1 MPSDPGQTGDAER
14 RRLHAAF
21 LEAVN
26 IGDVDRVRLTIG
38 NPAIDINYA
47 EPGTG
52 LTASHIAAGR
62 NAVAVLRLLIG
73 TGRCDLSIRDAQ
85 GRTAAVVAV
94 TVGRNPAVG
103 RYLADLQHGAGVAA
117 AAVQRSRPGEQTDS
131 G

>member
-1 MPSDPGQTGDAER
+1 MPSNSGQTGDAER
-14 RRLHAAF
+14 WRLHAAF

-26 IGDVDRVRLTIG
+26 IGDVDRVRLALG
-38 NPAIDINYA
+38 NAAIDINYA

-52 LTASHIAAGR
+52 LTALHIAAGR

-73 TGRCDLSIRDAQ
+73 TGRCDLSIKDAQ

-94 TVGRNPAVG
+94 AVGRNPAVG

-117 AAVQRSRPGEQTDS
+117 AAAQRSRPGEQTDS

>member
-1 MPSDPGQTGDAER
+1 MANGPGQTDDAER

-21 LEAVN
+21 LEVVN
-26 IGDVDRVRLTIG
+26 IGDIERVRQFLA
-38 NPAIDINYA
+38 NAAIDINYA

-52 LTASHIAAGR
+52 LTALHIAAGR
-62 NAVAVLRLLIG
+62 NAVAVLRLLAG
-73 TGRCDLSIRDAQ
+73 TGRCDLGIKDAQ

-103 RYLADLQHGAGVAA
+103 RYLADLQHGAGIAA
-117 AAVQRSRPGEQTDS
+117 RAQRRRPGEQTDS

>member
-1 MPSDPGQTGDAER
+1 MANSPGQTDDPER

-26 IGDVDRVRLTIG
+26 IGDIERVRQALAHA
-38 NPAIDINYA
+38 AIDINYA

-52 LTASHIAAGR
+52 LTALHIAAGR
-62 NAVAVLRLLIG
+62 NAVAVLRLLVG
-73 TGRCDLSIRDAQ
+73 TGRCDLGIKDAL

-103 RYLADLQHGAGVAA
+103 RYLADLQHGAGSAA
-117 AAVQRSRPGEQTDS
+117 PAQRRRAGEQTDS

>member
-1 MPSDPGQTGDAER
+1 MANNPGQADDAER

-26 IGDVDRVRLTIG
+26 IGDVDKVRQFLA

-47 EPGTG
+47 ERGTG
-52 LTASHIAAGR
+52 LTALHIAAGR
-62 NAVAVLRLLIG
+62 NAVAVLRLFVS
-73 TGRCDLSIRDAQ
+73 TGRCDLGIRDAQ

-94 TVGRNPAVG
+94 TVGRSPAVG
-103 RYLADLQHGAGVAA
+103 RYLADLQHGAGI
-117 AAVQRSRPGEQTDS
+117 AVPAQRHRPGEQTDS

>member
-1 MPSDPGQTGDAER
+1 MPSQPHDAER

-26 IGDVDRVRLTIG
+26 IGDVDKVRQFLA
-38 NPAIDINYA
+38 NPTIDINYA
-47 EPGTG
+47 ELGTG
-52 LTASHIAAGR
+52 LTALHIAAGR
-62 NAVAVLRLLIG
+62 NAAAVLRLLTG
-73 TGRCDLSIRDAQ
+73 TGRCDLGTKDAQ

-103 RYLADLQHGAGVAA
+103 RYLADLQHGAGI
-117 AAVQRSRPGEQTDS
+117 AVTRQRRRPGEQTDS

>member
-1 MPSDPGQTGDAER
+1 MPSEPIQTSDGER

-26 IGDVDRVRLTIG
+26 IGDVDAVRQALG
-38 NPAIDINYA
+38 NAAIDINYA

-52 LTASHIAAGR
+52 LTALHIAAGR

-73 TGRCDLSIRDAQ
+73 TGRCDLGVKDAQ
-85 GRTAAVVAV
+85 GRTAATVAV
-94 TVGRNPAVG
+94 TVARNPVVG
-103 RYLADLQHGAGVAA
+103 RHLADLQHGTGTAA
-117 AAVQRSRPGEQTDS
+117 APQRRRPGAQTDL

>member
-1 MPSDPGQTGDAER
+1 MANSPGQADDAER

-26 IGDVDRVRLTIG
+26 IGDVDKVRQFLA

-52 LTASHIAAGR
+52 LTALHIAAGR
-62 NAVAVLRLLIG
+62 NAVAVLRLLVR
-73 TGRCDLSIRDAQ
+73 TGRCDLGIRDAQ
-85 GRTAAVVAV
+85 GRTVAIVAV
-94 TVGRNPAVG
+94 TVGRNAAVG
-103 RYLADLQHGAGVAA
+103 RYLADLQHGAGI
-117 AAVQRSRPGEQTDS
+117 AVPGQRRRPGEQTDS

>member
-1 MPSDPGQTGDAER
+1 MANGPDKTNDAER

-26 IGDVDRVRLTIG
+26 IGDIERVRQALG
-38 NPAIDINYA
+38 NPTIDINYA

-52 LTASHIAAGR
+52 LTALHIAAGR
-62 NAVAVLRLLIG
+62 NAVAVLRLLTA
-73 TGRCDLSIRDAQ
+73 TGRCDLGIKDAQ

-94 TVGRNPAVG
+94 IVGRNPAVG
-103 RYLADLQHGAGVAA
+103 RYLADLQHGAGIAA
-117 AAVQRSRPGEQTDS
+117 SAQRRRPGEQTDS

>member
-1 MPSDPGQTGDAER
+1 MANSPGQTDDAER

-26 IGDVDRVRLTIG
+26 IGDVDKVRQFLA

-52 LTASHIAAGR
+52 LTALHIAAGR
-62 NAVAVLRLLIG
+62 NAVAVLRLLVR
-73 TGRCDLSIRDAQ
+73 TGRCDLGIRDAQ

-103 RYLADLQHGAGVAA
+103 RYLADLQHRAGI
-117 AAVQRSRPGEQTDS
+117 AVPAQRRRPGEQTDS

>member
-1 MPSDPGQTGDAER
+1 MANNPGQADDAER

-26 IGDVDRVRLTIG
+26 IGDVDKVRQSLA

-52 LTASHIAAGR
+52 LTPLHIAAGR
-62 NAVAVLRLLIG
+62 NAVAVLRLLLA
-73 TGRCDLSIRDAQ
+73 TERCDLGMKDAQ
-85 GRTAAVVAV
+85 GRTAAIVAV

-103 RYLADLQHGAGVAA
+103 RYLADLQHGAGI
-117 AAVQRSRPGEQTDS
+117 AVPAQRRRPGEQTDS

>member
-1 MPSDPGQTGDAER
+1 MPSEPIQTSDGER

-26 IGDVDRVRLTIG
+26 IGDVDAVSQALL
-38 NPAIDINYA
+38 NAAIDINYA

-52 LTASHIAAGR
+52 LTALHIAAGR

-73 TGRCDLSIRDAQ
+73 SGRCNLGIKDAH
-85 GRTAAVVAV
+85 GRTAAAVAV
-94 TVGRNPAVG
+94 TVARNPVVG
-103 RYLADLQHGAGVAA
+103 RYLADLQHGTGITAA
-117 AAVQRSRPGEQTDS
+117 PQRRRPGEQTDL

>member
-1 MPSDPGQTGDAER
+1 MANNPGQADDAER

-26 IGDVDRVRLTIG
+26 IGDVDKVRQFLA
-38 NPAIDINYA
+38 NAAIDINYA

-52 LTASHIAAGR
+52 LSALHIAAGR
-62 NAVAVLRLLIG
+62 NAVAVLRLLVR
-73 TGRCDLSIRDAQ
+73 TGRCDLGIRDAQ

-94 TVGRNPAVG
+94 TVGRSPAVG
-103 RYLADLQHGAGVAA
+103 RYLADLQHGAGI
-117 AAVQRSRPGEQTDS
+117 AVLAQRRPGEQTDS

>member
-1 MPSDPGQTGDAER
+1 MPSPPGQTGDAER

-26 IGDVDRVRLTIG
+26 IGDVDKVRQALG
-38 NPAIDINYA
+38 NAAIDVNYA

-52 LTASHIAAGR
+52 LTALHIAAGR
-62 NAVAVLRLLIG
+62 NAVAVLRLLVR
-73 TGRCDLSIRDAQ
+73 TGRCDLGVRDAQ
-85 GRTAAVVAV
+85 ARTAAKVAV

-103 RYLADLQHGAGVAA
+103 RYLADLQHGAGIATA
-117 AAVQRSRPGEQTDS
+117 TQRRRPGEQTDS

>member
-1 MPSDPGQTGDAER
+1 MPSTPGQTGDAER

-26 IGDVDRVRLTIG
+26 IGDVDRVRQSLS
-38 NPAIDINYA
+38 NPGIDVNYA

-52 LTASHIAAGR
+52 LTALHIAAGR
-62 NAVAVLRLLIG
+62 NAVAVLRLLVG
-73 TGRCDLSIRDAQ
+73 TARCDLGAKDAQ
-85 GRTAAVVAV
+85 GRTAAKVAV

-103 RYLADLQHGAGVAA
+103 RYLADLQHGAGIATPT
-117 AAVQRSRPGEQTDS
+117 QRRRPGEVTDS

>member
-1 MPSDPGQTGDAER
+1 MARGPDKTNDAER

-26 IGDVDRVRLTIG
+26 IGDLERVRQSLG

-52 LTASHIAAGR
+52 LTALHIAAGR
-62 NAVAVLRLLIG
+62 NAVAVLRLL
-73 TGRCDLSIRDAQ
+73 TATDRCDLGIKDAQ
-85 GRTAAVVAV
+85 GRTAVVVAV

-103 RYLADLQHGAGVAA
+103 RYLADLQHGSGIAA
-117 AAVQRSRPGEQTDS
+117 SAQLRRPGEQTDS

>member
-1 MPSDPGQTGDAER
+1 MANNPGQADDAER

-26 IGDVDRVRLTIG
+26 IGDVDKVRQFLA

-52 LTASHIAAGR
+52 LTALHIAAGR
-62 NAVAVLRLLIG
+62 NAVAVLRLLLA
-73 TGRCDLSIRDAQ
+73 TERCDLGMKDAQ
-85 GRTAAVVAV
+85 GRTAAIVAV

-103 RYLADLQHGAGVAA
+103 RYLADLQHGAGI
-117 AAVQRSRPGEQTDS
+117 AVPAQRRRPGEQTDS

>member
-1 MPSDPGQTGDAER
+1 MANNPGQADDAER

-26 IGDVDRVRLTIG
+26 IGDVDKVRQFLV

-47 EPGTG
+47 ERGTG
-52 LTASHIAAGR
+52 LTALHIAAGR
-62 NAVAVLRLLIG
+62 NAVAVLRLLAG
-73 TGRCDLSIRDAQ
+73 TGRCDLGIRDAQ

-103 RYLADLQHGAGVAA
+103 RYLADLQHGAGI
-117 AAVQRSRPGEQTDS
+117 AVPTQRRRPGEQTDS

>member
-1 MPSDPGQTGDAER
+1 MASDPGQIGDGER

-26 IGDVDRVRLTIG
+26 IGDIDKVRRAL
-38 NPAIDINYA
+38 NDAAIDINYA

-52 LTASHIAAGR
+52 LTALHIAAGR
-62 NAVAVLRLLIG
+62 NAVAVLRLLIS
-73 TGRCDLSIRDAQ
+73 TGRCDIGKLDNQ
-85 GRTAAVVAV
+85 GRTAAVVAI

-103 RYLADLQHGAGVAA
+103 RYLADLQHGAGIANT
-117 AAVQRSRPGEQTDS
+117 RRRRIGEQSDS

>member
-1 MPSDPGQTGDAER
+1 MPSTTGPAGGAER
-14 RRLHAAF
+14 RQLHAAF

-26 IGDVDRVRLTIG
+26 IGDVDRVQQALG
-38 NPAIDINYA
+38 NAAIDVNYA

-52 LTASHIAAGR
+52 LTALHIAAGR

-73 TGRCDLSIRDAQ
+73 TGRCDLGVRDAQ
-85 GRTAAVVAV
+85 GRTASIVAV

-103 RYLADLQHGAGVAA
+103 RYLADLQHGAGVATTT
-117 AAVQRSRPGEQTDS
+117 QRRRPGEVTDS

>member
-1 MPSDPGQTGDAER
+1 MPNDPER
-14 RRLHAAF
+14 RRRHAAF

-26 IGDVDRVRLTIG
+26 IGDVDKVRAALAD
-38 NPAIDINYA
+38 PAIDINYT

-52 LTASHIAAGR
+52 LTALHIAAGR

-73 TGRCDLSIRDAQ
+73 TGRCDPGIRDSQ
-85 GRTAAVVAV
+85 GRTAAAVAV

-117 AAVQRSRPGEQTDS
+117 APRRSRPGEQTDS

>member
-1 MPSDPGQTGDAER
+1 MANGPGQTDDAER
-14 RRLHAAF
+14 RRLHTAF

-26 IGDVDRVRLTIG
+26 IGDVDKVRQFLSNTT
-38 NPAIDINYA
+38 IDINYA

-52 LTASHIAAGR
+52 LTALHIAAGR
-62 NAVAVLRLLIG
+62 NAVAVLRLLVG
-73 TGRCDLSIRDAQ
+73 TGRCDLGIRDAQ

-103 RYLADLQHGAGVAA
+103 RYLADLQHGAGI
-117 AAVQRSRPGEQTDS
+117 AVPAQRRPDEQTDS

>member
-1 MPSDPGQTGDAER
+1 MPSEPIKTSDGER

-26 IGDVDRVRLTIG
+26 IGDFDRVRQALS
-38 NPAIDINYA
+38 NAAIDVNHA

-52 LTASHIAAGR
+52 LTALHIAAGR
-62 NAVAVLRLLIG
+62 NAVAVLRLLVG
-73 TGRCDLSIRDAQ
+73 TGRCDLGARDAQ
-85 GRTAAVVAV
+85 GRTAATVAV

-103 RYLADLQHGAGVAA
+103 RYLADVQHGAGIATA
-117 AAVQRSRPGEQTDS
+117 TQRRRPGEVTDS